1 MVLFS
6 ANENDNLSILTH
18 HSQQA
23 ELATLA
29 LKVLRF
35 PTAHAH
41 LCSHVP
47 GAGLKDPGTGTLT
60 TATVMK
66 Q

>member
-23 ELATLA
+23 EHATMDLQVPLCFLTVYAHFCVLAWQA
-29 LKVLRF
+29 LE
-35 PTAHAH
+35 
-41 LCSHVP
+41 
-47 GAGLKDPGTGTLT
+47 LKNQ
-60 TATVMK
+60 AYVY
-66 Q
+66 

>member
-23 ELATLA
+23 ERARLDLQVPLYILTVYAHFCVHAWQA
-29 LKVLRF
+29 LE
-35 PTAHAH
+35 
-41 LCSHVP
+41 
-47 GAGLKDPGTGTLT
+47 LKNQ
-60 TATVMK
+60 AYVY
-66 Q
+66 